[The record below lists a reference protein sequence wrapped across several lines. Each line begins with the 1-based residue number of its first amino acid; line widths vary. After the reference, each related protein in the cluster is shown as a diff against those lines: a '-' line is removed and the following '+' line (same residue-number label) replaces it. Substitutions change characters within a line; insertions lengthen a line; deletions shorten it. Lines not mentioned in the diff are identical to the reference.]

1 MRLLPVLVSVL
12 MVALLA
18 GCQDPDV
25 GQRCAF
31 NLPGVASVD
40 QGTVTA
46 DYFENGNAGCEN
58 LVCIKS
64 PQPPAGKAFN
74 LYCQQQDAGVVV
86 CRPYC
91 SKPCVS
97 NADCSSGDTALVCR
111 SVVLDP
117 TFLSSLSDDVRRKY
131 LGDIQFANYCALPLP

>member
-1 MRLLPVLVSVL
+1 MRALATVVLVSIAVL
-12 MVALLA
+12 LT

-25 GQRCAF
+25 GQKCAF
-31 NLPGVASVD
+31 NLPGVNVD
-40 QGTVTA
+40 QAAVSA

-64 PQPPAGKAFN
+64 PVPPTGKAFD
-74 LYCQQQDAGVVV
+74 LYCQQQSTGIV

-111 SVVLDP
+111 AVVLDP
-117 TFLSSLSDDVRRKY
+117 TFMSTLPDDIRKKY